1 MKRKIYEHMRI
12 HKLDKDA
19 LLQLSSGIRICYAE
33 GCMESYRI
41 LSGCSSAVA
50 LYAELDLKFIPT
62 TRVIDDVGF
71 IISLLM
77 MAISGIASL

>member
-1 MKRKIYEHMRI
+1 
-12 HKLDKDA
+12 
-19 LLQLSSGIRICYAE
+19 
-33 GCMESYRI
+33 MESFI

-50 LYAELDLKFIPT
+50 LYAELDLNLIPT
-62 TRVIDDVGF
+62 TVVIDNDDF